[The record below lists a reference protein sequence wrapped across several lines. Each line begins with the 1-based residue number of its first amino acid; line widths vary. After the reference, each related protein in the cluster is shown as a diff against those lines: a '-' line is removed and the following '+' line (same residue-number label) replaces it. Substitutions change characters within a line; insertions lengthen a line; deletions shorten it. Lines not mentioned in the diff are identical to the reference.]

1 MLVLTAPFDWT
12 TPDDNQSDVEL
23 ITDINYLILSHTNVF
38 F

>member
-1 MLVLTAPFDWT
+1 MLVLTAPFGWT

-23 ITDINYLILSHTNVF
+23 ITDIDYLILSHITIF